1 MRFYEIFYWI
11 CSHYIGPFFWGLR
24 KFEAQFEEDVKN
36 KIISSAEESND
47 LLMEADI
54 QHLPITVQKYLK
66 YVGAINKPKVRNFRI
81 EFEGEMRDKGK
92 DWFKFKSVQYN
103 FITNPSRQFFMEAKI
118 FGVPVLG
125 YHNYQNVTANMDIR
139 LFGLLAVEQAKG
151 DELNMAE
158 TVTVF
163 NDLCM
168 FAPAA
173 LIDKKIQW
181 EIMDELSVKATFFNG
196 SQKISAILLFNEL
209 GQLINFI
216 SDDRYAVSDMKR
228 YRFSTPI
235 NNYKVIN
242 NQNIPTYG
250 EAVWHYPDGEFVYG
264 KFNLKKIDYNV
275 NSF

>member
-1 MRFYEIFYWI
+1 MKYF
-11 CSHYIGPFFWGLR
+11 IGFVAIVLAIIFWGLR
-24 KFEAQFEEDVKN
+24 KFEAQFEEDVNN
-36 KIISSAEESND
+36 KIISSSEESND

-54 QHLPITVQKYLK
+54 QHLPNTVQKYLK

-103 FITNPSRQFFMEAKI
+103 FITSPSRQFFMKAKM

-139 LFGLLAVEQAKG
+139 LFGILAVVQAKG

-181 EIMDELSVKATFFNG
+181 ETIDELSVKATFVNG

>member
-1 MRFYEIFYWI
+1 MKYF
-11 CSHYIGPFFWGLR
+11 IGFVAIVLAIIFWGLR
-24 KFEAQFEEDVKN
+24 KFETQFEEDVKN

-54 QHLPITVQKYLK
+54 QHLPSSVQKYLK
-66 YVGAINKPKVRNFRI
+66 YVSAVNKPKIRNFSI

-103 FITNPSRQFFMEAKI
+103 FITNPSRQFFMKAKM

-125 YHNYQNVTANMDIR
+125 YHNYQNVTASMDIR
-139 LFGLLAVEQAKG
+139 LFGLLAVVQAKG

-181 EIMDELSVKATFFNG
+181 ETIDELSVKATFVNG

>member
-1 MRFYEIFYWI
+1 MKYF
-11 CSHYIGPFFWGLR
+11 IGFVAIVLAIIFWGLR

-36 KIISSAEESND
+36 KIISSAEESNV

-54 QHLPITVQKYLK
+54 QHLPSTVQKYLK
-66 YVGAINKPKVRNFRI
+66 YVGAVNKPKIRNFSI

-103 FITNPSRQFFMEAKI
+103 FITNPSRQFFMKAKM

-125 YHNYQNVTANMDIR
+125 YHNYQNVTASMDIR
-139 LFGLLAVEQAKG
+139 LFGLLAVVQAKG

-173 LIDKKIQW
+173 LVDKKTQW
-181 EIMDELSVKATFFNG
+181 ETIDELSVKATFVNG